1 MRTYIVR
8 SVVLAVMIMLSFIL
22 SEQFTNYP
30 LTPWIYPAV
39 IFMALVFILVH
50 YMSMHDEKQDPNK
63 GIRKLMIASML
74 RLFLVVIFLGISL
87 FNMPKVELG
96 VVAGYIVTF
105 LLFLFFDIREMHTK
119 LRPDS
124 EKSHKN

>member
-1 MRTYIVR
+1 
-8 SVVLAVMIMLSFIL
+8 
-22 SEQFTNYP
+22 
-30 LTPWIYPAV
+30 
-39 IFMALVFILVH
+39 
-50 YMSMHDEKQDPNK
+50 
-63 GIRKLMIASML
+63 MIASML

-96 VVAGYIVTF
+96 FVAGYIVTF
-105 LLFLFFDIREMHTK
+105 LLFLFFDIREMRTK

>member
-8 SVVLAVMIMLSFIL
+8 SVVLAAMIMLSFIL

-50 YMSMHDEKQDPNK
+50 YIMGRHKIIVGSSEIWYIKEATKVHMRLIAQTYSYV
-63 GIRKLMIASML
+63 MI
-74 RLFLVVIFLGISL
+74 
-87 FNMPKVELG
+87 
-96 VVAGYIVTF
+96 T
-105 LLFLFFDIREMHTK
+105 
-119 LRPDS
+119 
-124 EKSHKN
+124 

>member
-39 IFMALVFILVH
+39 IFITLVFILVH
-50 YMSMHDEKQDPNK
+50 YLSMHDEKQDPNK

-96 VVAGYIVTF
+96 FVAGYIVTF
-105 LLFLFFDIREMHTK
+105 LLFLFFDIREMRTK

>member
-1 MRTYIVR
+1 MRAYILR
-8 SVVLAVMIMLSFIL
+8 SVVLTIMIMLSFAF

-39 IFMALVFILVH
+39 MFMALVFILIH

-63 GIRKLMIASML
+63 GIRKLMVASML

-87 FNMPKVELG
+87 FNMSKIESG
-96 VVAGYIVTF
+96 FVVGYIVTF
-105 LLFLFFDIREMHTK
+105 LLFLFFDISEMRTK
-119 LRPDS
+119 LRP
-124 EKSHKN
+124 ETRKSHKN

>member
-39 IFMALVFILVH
+39 IFMTLVFILVH
-50 YMSMHDEKQDPNK
+50 YLSMHDEKQDPNK
-63 GIRKLMIASML
+63 GIRKLMIASMF

-96 VVAGYIVTF
+96 FVAGYIVTF
-105 LLFLFFDIREMHTK
+105 LLFLFFDIREMRTK

>member
-1 MRTYIVR
+1 MRAYIVR

-39 IFMALVFILVH
+39 IFITLVFILVH
-50 YMSMHDEKQDPNK
+50 YLSMHDEKQDPNK

-96 VVAGYIVTF
+96 FVAGYIVTF
-105 LLFLFFDIREMHTK
+105 LLFLFFDIREMRTK

>member
-1 MRTYIVR
+1 MRAYIVR

-30 LTPWIYPAV
+30 LTTWIYPAV
-39 IFMALVFILVH
+39 IFMTLVFVLVH

-96 VVAGYIVTF
+96 FVAGYIVTF
-105 LLFLFFDIREMHTK
+105 LLFLFFDIREMRTK